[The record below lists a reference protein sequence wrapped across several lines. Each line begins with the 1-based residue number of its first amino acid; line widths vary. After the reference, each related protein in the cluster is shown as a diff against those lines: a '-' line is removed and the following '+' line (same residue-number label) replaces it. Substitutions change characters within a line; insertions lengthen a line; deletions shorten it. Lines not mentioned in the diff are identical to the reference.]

1 MYFVLRPKTIVTQ
14 KINKDI
20 EEQNQKLAGDL
31 KAQQY
36 QAKQLTETR
45 QHLAEEV
52 ARLSTAKEEL
62 KKHIEEID
70 TNTNKIY
77 EKSYNLMQEKLS
89 QAAEEEREKFEEAK
103 NQAKKEYATLLA
115 EVAQAA
121 AVSMDDI
128 NQSIEVLRE
137 SLKTYQKTS
146 DAVIEA
152 AKREEEKKLEINKYK
167 LLISEEDSAEIFQLE
182 NIVKY
187 FRNPR
192 PIYKIIWESYYRKAT
207 NDLINRIIGNKP
219 ITGIYKITNTGNQ
232 QSYIGQSVNIGE
244 RLKEHIKCGL
254 GIDMPNNILY
264 VAMFNCGV
272 RAFTFEVLEECERS
286 QLNEREKYYIDF
298 YHTQEF
304 GYNMTKGGAR
314 N

>member
-1 MYFVLRPKTIVTQ
+1 
-14 KINKDI
+14 
-20 EEQNQKLAGDL
+20 
-31 KAQQY
+31 
-36 QAKQLTETR
+36 
-45 QHLAEEV
+45 
-52 ARLSTAKEEL
+52 
-62 KKHIEEID
+62 
-70 TNTNKIY
+70 
-77 EKSYNLMQEKLS
+77 MQEKLS
-89 QAAEEEREKFEEAK
+89 YAAEEEAEKYQKAK
-103 NQAKKEYATLLA
+103 EQVEKEY
-115 EVAQAA
+115 
-121 AVSMDDI
+121 I
-128 NQSIEVLRE
+128 NLLRE
-137 SLKTYQKTS
+137 SSEEFTEMLALKRDELKSVEDFLATMRAKA

-152 AKREEEKKLEINKYK
+152 AKREEEKKLENNKYK
-167 LLISEEDSAEIFQLE
+167 LLISDEDSVEIFHLE

-192 PIYKIIWESYYRKAT
+192 PIYKIIWESYYRKAA

-232 QSYIGQSVNIGE
+232 KSYIGQSVNIGD

-264 VAMFNCGV
+264 MAMFNCGV

-304 GYNMTKGGAR
+304 GYNMSKGGAR